1 MLGEFY
7 SSEVHWWRFNRNFTE
22 TISMNQYQFSAPQLT
37 KTNKVILITA
47 GVCFLLNS
55 ILEAVGA
62 FNLMSVLGLSSSG
75 LMSGMIFQLLSYP
88 FMEEKIMGFLFNS
101 LLIWFVGSEL
111 ESLWGRKI
119 YIRFLLINVLGVG
132 LLFTLMNFLFFYGT
146 VIYSTPIHGLTG
158 INFAILIA
166 YALIYPDRQMSM
178 MMIFPMRAQTFCWI
192 LAGIEAYMALFSNLA
207 ASWAHLL
214 AMGISYL
221 IIRFQTRPLVKSVLN
236 ASFEKKKRS
245 KSHLHVVKD
254 EDQKPPKFW
263 Q

>member
-1 MLGEFY
+1 
-7 SSEVHWWRFNRNFTE
+7 
-22 TISMNQYQFSAPQLT
+22 MNQYQFSAPPLS
-37 KTNKVILITA
+37 KTNKIILIAT

-62 FNLMSVLGLSSSG
+62 FNLLSILGLSSSG
-75 LMSGMIFQLLSYP
+75 LMSGLIFQLLSYP
-88 FMEEKIMGFLFNS
+88 FVEIKIMGVLFNS
-101 LLIWFVGSEL
+101 LLLWFIGSEL
-111 ESLWGRKI
+111 ESLWGTRI
-119 YIRFLLINVLGVG
+119 YVRFLLINVVGVG
-132 LLFTLMNFLFFYGT
+132 LLFALMNFLFFYGT
-146 VIYSTPIHGLTG
+146 VFYSTPIHGLTG

-178 MMIFPMRAQTFCWI
+178 MMIFPMRARTFCWI

-221 IIRFQTRPLVKSVLN
+221 IIRFQTRPLIKNVLN

-245 KSHLHVVKD
+245 RSHLHVVKD